1 MNQQQEGKRTFGI
14 PKAHAALKVINNVVH
29 GGDMI
34 CRKWTEYAKKKKK
47 NECGLSKLPPDSVPV
62 SQRE

>member
-1 MNQQQEGKRTFGI
+1 
-14 PKAHAALKVINNVVH
+14 
-29 GGDMI
+29 MI
-34 CRKWTEYAKKKKK
+34 CSKWTEYAKKKK

>member
-1 MNQQQEGKRTFGI
+1 
-14 PKAHAALKVINNVVH
+14 
-29 GGDMI
+29 MI
-34 CRKWTEYAKKKKK
+34 CSKWTEYAKKKKI